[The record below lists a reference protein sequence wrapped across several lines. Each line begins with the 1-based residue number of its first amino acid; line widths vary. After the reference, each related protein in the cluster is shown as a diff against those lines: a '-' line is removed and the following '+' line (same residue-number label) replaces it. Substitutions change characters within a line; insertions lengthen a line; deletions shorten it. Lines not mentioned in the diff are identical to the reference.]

1 MGKNGIDWQML
12 GNRIAEMRISR
23 GITQM
28 ELAEMTGLSLTHIG
42 YIEQGKRHGKLR
54 LYSWLCHTGNGNQ
67 QTRGE
72 RSGMV

>member
-42 YIEQGKRHGKLR
+42 YIEQGKRHGKFETYARTITILIIFPQS
-54 LYSWLCHTGNGNQ
+54 LILMQ
-67 QTRGE
+67 K
-72 RSGMV
+72 